1 MNEDQKQIAEPA
13 KETELTGPHNAA
25 KEAEQEQVQAD
36 EGEVKELNK
45 AIDVAGDLVSWSR
58 TPAGKDTIDRLQNE
72 SRKAM
77 NELFTMLHQNPE
89 MGRLISAIA
98 RFEASVQMLR
108 RFIGADEDLDILL
121 NELARKR
128 SSAAATA
135 SE

>member
-1 MNEDQKQIAEPA
+1 M
-13 KETELTGPHNAA
+13 KEENKTELTGPHNAVQ
-25 KEAEQEQVQAD
+25 EAEQAKQVIDEAEVAD
-36 EGEVKELNK
+36 LNK
-45 AIDVAGDLVSWSR
+45 AIDVAGNLVSWSK

-77 NELFTMLHQNPE
+77 NELFTLLHQNPE
-89 MGRLISAIA
+89 LGRLISAIA

-108 RFIGADEDLDILL
+108 RFVGADEDLDVLL

-128 SSAAATA
+128 PTAASQA

>member
-1 MNEDQKQIAEPA
+1 MKEEEKQ
-13 KETELTGPHNAA
+13 TELTGPHNATQ
-25 KEAEQEQVQAD
+25 EAEQAKQIVDDAEVAD
-36 EGEVKELNK
+36 LNK
-45 AIDVAGDLVSWSR
+45 AIDVAGNLVSWSK

-77 NELFTMLHQNPE
+77 NELFTLLHQNPE
-89 MGRLISAIA
+89 LGRLISAIA

-108 RFIGADEDLDILL
+108 RFIGADEDLDVLL

-128 SSAAATA
+128 PSAASKA

>member
-1 MNEDQKQIAEPA
+1 MS
-13 KETELTGPHNAA
+13 ETGTTQPELTGPHNAA
-25 KEAEQEQVQAD
+25 QETEQAQVQVDEAEV
-36 EGEVKELNK
+36 VELNK
-45 AIDVAGDLVSWSR
+45 AIDVAGDLVSWSK
-58 TPAGKDTIDRLQNE
+58 TPAGKDTIERLQNE

-128 SSAAATA
+128 PSAAAT
-135 SE
+135 EVK

>member
-1 MNEDQKQIAEPA
+1 MSEQPDTKAD
-13 KETELTGPHNAA
+13 LTGPHDTAQEVDQEKQQA
-25 KEAEQEQVQAD
+25 EEAEVD
-36 EGEVKELNK
+36 ELNK
-45 AIDVAGDLVSWSR
+45 AIDVSQDLISWSR

-77 NELFTMLHQNPE
+77 NELFAVLHDSPE
-89 MGRLISAIA
+89 LGKLVSVIA

-128 SSAAATA
+128 PSASADLAK
-135 SE
+135 

>member
-1 MNEDQKQIAEPA
+1 MKEEEKQ
-13 KETELTGPHNAA
+13 TELTGPHNAA
-25 KEAEQEQVQAD
+25 QETEQAKQVVDDAEVAD
-36 EGEVKELNK
+36 LNK
-45 AIDVAGDLVSWSR
+45 AIDVAGNLVSWSK

-77 NELFTMLHQNPE
+77 NELFTLLHQNPE
-89 MGRLISAIA
+89 LGRLISAIA

-128 SSAAATA
+128 PSAASQAT
-135 SE
+135 E

>member
-1 MNEDQKQIAEPA
+1 M
-13 KETELTGPHNAA
+13 KEENKTELTGPHNAIQ
-25 KEAEQEQVQAD
+25 EAEQAKQVIDDAEVAD
-36 EGEVKELNK
+36 LNK
-45 AIDVAGDLVSWSR
+45 AIDVAGNLVSWSK

-77 NELFTMLHQNPE
+77 NELFTLLHQNPE
-89 MGRLISAIA
+89 LGRLISAIA

-108 RFIGADEDLDILL
+108 RFVGADEDLDVLL

-128 SSAAATA
+128 PTAASQA